1 MIPQLDEFNPSLI
14 PFQYEVIKHVRLSDY
29 KNGVEEILLSGSV
42 GSAKSLLMAH
52 LAITHCL
59 LYKKAN
65 VLIGRKSLPSLR
77 DTLLQMIVDHI
88 GVSVSYEFNQT
99 RGSITFPN
107 GSRIF
112 CYSWSDKK
120 YKKVRS
126 YALSMACIE
135 ELTENEDGEFYKEI
149 LMRLNRVNHI
159 KEKVIICATNPDSP
173 SHWAYQW
180 FIEKPTSKR
189 KVFYSK
195 TDQNPFIDQAYI
207 SSLREMLSPKEA
219 RRMLEGEWL
228 ELIADIVY
236 YNYSS
241 ERNFLKNTAYVVNSA
256 YPIDLMFDFNI
267 GVGKPM
273 SCALGQ
279 YINEQYHVFDK
290 CIINGART
298 LDILEELHAKGKI
311 CQGQKIRIFGDASGR
326 HNDTRNI
333 KSDYEI
339 IKRFMVNNITTHFE
353 ECVPLANPALRL
365 RHNLVNASFL
375 NDNKKVSFFIY
386 QGCEDVDKGFRLTKL
401 RDRAN
406 YVEDDSFEFQH
417 ITTAIG
423 YWICEN
429 NKIVRRGTPIV
440 RKF

>member
-1 MIPQLDEFNPSLI
+1 MIPTIEEFNPTKI
-14 PFQYEVIKHVRLSDY
+14 PFQYEVIKHVRLSKYDD
-29 KNGVEEILLSGSV
+29 GVSEILLSGSV

-52 LAITHCL
+52 LAVTHCL
-59 LYKKAN
+59 LYPKAN

-88 GVSVSYEFNQT
+88 GTCVSYEFNQT
-99 RGSITFPN
+99 RGQITFPN

-149 LMRLNRVNHI
+149 LMRLNRVNHV
-159 KEKVIICATNPDSP
+159 KEKLIICATNPDSP
-173 SHWAYQW
+173 SHWAYKW
-180 FIEKPTSKR
+180 FISKPTKNR

-195 TDQNPFIDQAYI
+195 TDQNPFIDRAYI
-207 SSLREMLSPKEA
+207 SSLRDMLSPKEA

-228 ELIADIVY
+228 ELLANIIY

-241 ERNFLKNTAYVVNSA
+241 ERNFLKDTIYHINYA

-279 YINEQYHVFDK
+279 FINDSYHIFKKVIVK
-290 CIINGART
+290 GART
-298 LDILEELHAKGKI
+298 LDILEEIHAKELIPKG
-311 CQGQKIRIFGDASGR
+311 CKIRIFGDASGR
-326 HNDTRNI
+326 SRDTRNI

-339 IKRFMVNNITTHFE
+339 INKFIVNNITSQYE
-353 ECVPLANPALRL
+353 ECVPLANPAIRL
-365 RHNLVNASFL
+365 RHNLVNATFL
-375 NDNKKVSFFIY
+375 NDNKKVSLFLY
-386 QGCEDVDKGFRLTKL
+386 AGCDDIDEGFKICS
-401 RDRAN
+401 
-406 YVEDDSFEFQH
+406 SF
-417 ITTAIG
+417 
-423 YWICEN
+423 
-429 NKIVRRGTPIV
+429 
-440 RKF
+440 